1 MDVVGTVGRKPTLKG
16 VDARHVPLL
25 HRKAVNHQMS
35 QLVISRKKTRVLRK
49 TRHLHPYQDAGRTT
63 SVIRKS
69 TFITTPHIVINT
81 TTTTITTAKKYEN
94 IFVIF

>member
-25 HRKAVNHQMS
+25 RRKAVNHQMS
-35 QLVISRKKTRVLRK
+35 QLIISRKK